1 MDKRKV
7 RNEIKRRIAQLSD
20 SDKQTASSR
29 VCEKIASMSSWQE
42 ADQVLLYDAL
52 PDEISVDTLIAL
64 AKSQGK
70 KVLCPEAK
78 ADAAPLTDLE
88 EVGLVIVPGRAF
100 TKDGARLGRGK
111 AYYDNML
118 ARLKC
123 PKIGVAFEC
132 QKLEKLPTDVWD
144 ISMDEVVFG

>member
-1 MDKRKV
+1 MDKREV
-7 RNEIKRRIAQLSD
+7 RNEIKCRIAQLSE
-20 SDKQTASSR
+20 SDKQTASIR
-29 VCEKIASMSSWQE
+29 VCEKIASMSSWLE
-42 ADQVLLYDAL
+42 ANHVLLYDSM

-64 AKSQGK
+64 AKCQGK

-78 ADAAPLTDLE
+78 ADAAPLTNLE
-88 EVGLVIVPGRAF
+88 EVNLVIVPGRAF

-132 QKLEKLPTDVWD
+132 QMLEKLPTDVWD
-144 ISMDEVVFG
+144 IYMDEVVFG